1 MKARIESEVKIFGI
15 NFFIVSAAF
24 TVAMIVLSIIA
35 GGLLDF
41 YPVSFEVIFPFF
53 VTIVVGEWGKTR
65 ADSNFDVIA
74 AQSKSLF
81 KWVLL
86 RYIIAFAI
94 SSLFTVFSM
103 VGASVMRYEM
113 PIWELI
119 VLYFPPTFFLS
130 SLCALLGIICRQEHI
145 ATLVC
150 GVIWLIILLT
160 RSLLR
165 FPGLE
170 YVYLFIRFAGDQNN
184 IWLWNK
190 GIITLAGLFLWC
202 VIYWKCKRVDRGIRK
217 INIVLICPA
226 RREKKKTVAG
236 QAASCAHNGFS
247 GYCGGFE

>member
-15 NFFIVSAAF
+15 NFFIVSATF
-24 TVAMIVLSIIA
+24 TIAMIVLSTIA
-35 GGLLDF
+35 GDLLDF
-41 YPVSFEVIFPFF
+41 YPVSFEVVFPFF

-65 ADSNFDVIA
+65 ADSNFDIIA

-81 KWVLL
+81 NWVLL

-94 SSLFTVFSM
+94 SSLFAVFSM
-103 VGASVMRYEM
+103 AGSSVMRYEM

-119 VLYFPPTFFLS
+119 IIYFPTTFFLT
-130 SLCALLGIICRQEHI
+130 SLCALLGIMCSQEHI

-150 GVIWLIILLT
+150 GVIWLVILLT

-165 FPGLE
+165 FPGVE
-170 YVYLFIRFAGDQNN
+170 YIYLFIRFAGDQNN

-202 VIYWKCKRVDRGIRK
+202 AIYWKCKRVD
-217 INIVLICPA
+217 
-226 RREKKKTVAG
+226 
-236 QAASCAHNGFS
+236 
-247 GYCGGFE
+247 

>member
-1 MKARIESEVKIFGI
+1 MKERIESEVKIFGI

-24 TVAMIVLSIIA
+24 TIATIILSIIA
-35 GGLLDF
+35 GDMLDF

-81 KWVLL
+81 IWVLL
-86 RYIIAFAI
+86 RYMIAFAI
-94 SSLFTVFSM
+94 AGLFAVFSM
-103 VGASVMRYEM
+103 AGASVVRYEM
-113 PIWELI
+113 PIWESI
-119 VLYFPPTFFLS
+119 VLYFPPAFFLS
-130 SLCALLGIICRQEHI
+130 SLCSLLGIMCRQEHI
-145 ATLVC
+145 AALVC
-150 GVIWLIILLT
+150 GVIWMIILLT

-190 GIITLAGLFLWC
+190 GIIVLAGFFLWG
-202 VIYWKCKRVDRGIRK
+202 IIFWKCRSIR
-217 INIVLICPA
+217 
-226 RREKKKTVAG
+226 
-236 QAASCAHNGFS
+236 
-247 GYCGGFE
+247 

>member
-15 NFFIVSAAF
+15 NFFIVSVAF

-35 GGLLDF
+35 GDLLDF

-65 ADSNFDVIA
+65 ADSNFDIIA

-94 SSLFTVFSM
+94 SSLFAVFSM
-103 VGASVMRYEM
+103 AGASVMRYEM

-202 VIYWKCKRVDRGIRK
+202 TIYWKCKRVD
-217 INIVLICPA
+217 
-226 RREKKKTVAG
+226 
-236 QAASCAHNGFS
+236 
-247 GYCGGFE
+247 

>member
-1 MKARIESEVKIFGI
+1 MA
-15 NFFIVSAAF
+15 
-24 TVAMIVLSIIA
+24 
-35 GGLLDF
+35 
-41 YPVSFEVIFPFF
+41 
-53 VTIVVGEWGKTR
+53 
-65 ADSNFDVIA
+65 
-74 AQSKSLF
+74 
-81 KWVLL
+81 
-86 RYIIAFAI
+86 
-94 SSLFTVFSM
+94 
-103 VGASVMRYEM
+103 GASVMRYEM

-202 VIYWKCKRVDRGIRK
+202 VIYWKCKRIDWGVSK
-217 INIVLICPA
+217 INMYLICPD
-226 RREKKKTVAG
+226 RREKKKTVAV
-236 QAASCAHNGFS
+236 QVALCAQFTFS
-247 GYCGGFE
+247 PGGGFETHFKAAVLHALMRMTTLCWMLRRL